1 MTNLLD
7 STKMK
12 KILIYLIVLLGV
24 FQTAWTQQDLER
36 ANDLFEKSYYA
47 DAIALYEA
55 ALPANKSSKLIK
67 NLADSYYHTFDLN
80 AAARWYRYLISNYG
94 DTVDEQYYFKL
105 NQSLKA
111 IGEYEE
117 AENVLFDYYTKEDDA
132 TKVEQ
137 LKQNATYLENIKA
150 IGDRFTIENSALNTV
165 TSEFGAMQIGNE
177 LWYTATHKKSTSK
190 TYRWNNENYLD
201 IYTHPLDKQMLG
213 DSLSREVSETIN
225 TRLHEGSFSISPD
238 GKTLYFTRNN
248 FKNGKRKTDDKK
260 ISNLKIYSA
269 NLVDGDW
276 KNIMELPFNSDD
288 FSNEHPTLNAD
299 GTKLYFSSDRPGG
312 FGSFD
317 IYEVNVQQDNTF
329 GIPVNLGSVI
339 NTDKKEQFPF
349 TSLDG
354 TLYFSSNGHPG
365 FGLLDIFVSEN
376 KKGVFQQPD
385 NLGLPINSGYD
396 DFSYVL
402 NTDSKTGYFA
412 SNRPSGK
419 GSDDIYSFTVT
430 KELIIEDCKQY
441 ITGIITDRTTT
452 LPLADATL
460 TLVDAEN
467 KILSSSKT
475 KENGAFEFNV
485 HCKTSYSIKAQ
496 KPGYEGNSRAIITSN
511 ERNATNDASMNLYS
525 VEEKEKAEALI
536 VQKRLEEEKLR
547 TEALAI
553 KKLEEEKKAK
563 IQWVQQEAQ
572 EKERLEK
579 ARIAEKVK
587 SEQALAKKITDALA
601 TETALVND
609 NDRTIIQTE
618 EIHFDYSLWYLRRE
632 SRERL
637 KTVID
642 VMKNNPGM
650 IIEIGTHTDIRG
662 NGGYNKDL
670 SQKRADSAKEFLV
683 KNGIASDRIV
693 SKGYGESKPKV
704 VCPTEDACSEEDH
717 EWNRRCEF
725 VVVGWDYDSKKPK

>member
-12 KILIYLIVLLGV
+12 NILIYLIAILGV
-24 FQTAWTQQDLER
+24 FQTAWAQQELER
-36 ANDLFEKSYYA
+36 ANHLFEKAYYA

-55 ALPANKSSKLIK
+55 ALPTHKSSKLIT

-94 DTVDEQYYFKL
+94 DTVSEEYYFKL

-117 AENVLFDYYTKEDDA
+117 AVTVLFDYYTKEGETDNLN
-132 TKVEQ
+132 Q
-137 LKQNATYLENIKA
+137 LKQATIYLDNVKA
-150 IGDRFTIENSALNTV
+150 IGDRFTIENSALNTI

-190 TYRWNNENYLD
+190 TYRWNNEHYLD

-213 DSLSREVSETIN
+213 DSLSSEVSKAIN
-225 TRLHEGSFSISPD
+225 TRLHEGPFTISPD
-238 GKTLYFTRNN
+238 GNTLYFTRNN

-269 NLVDGDW
+269 NLVDGEW
-276 KNIMELPFNSDD
+276 KNIVELPFNSDD
-288 FSNEHPTLNAD
+288 FSNEHPTLNSD
-299 GTKLYFSSDRPGG
+299 GSKLYFSSDRPGG

-317 IYEVNVQQDNTF
+317 IYEVTIQQDNTF
-329 GIPVNLGSVI
+329 GIPVNLGAII

-349 TSLDG
+349 MSSDG
-354 TLYFSSNGHPG
+354 SLYFSSNGHPG
-365 FGLLDIFVSEN
+365 FGLLDVFVSEN
-376 KKGVFQQPD
+376 KNGIFQQPD

-396 DFSYVL
+396 DFSYNL
-402 NTDSKTGYFA
+402 NTDIKTGYFA

-430 KELIIEDCKQY
+430 KELVIEDCKQF

-452 LPLADATL
+452 LPLSDAII
-460 TLVDAEN
+460 TLVDTEN
-467 KILSSSKT
+467 KLVSTSKS
-475 KENGAFEFNV
+475 KENGAFEFEV
-485 HCKTSYSIKAQ
+485 HCETTYSIKAE
-496 KPGYEGNSRAIITSN
+496 KKGYEGISRNIITNN
-511 ERNATNDASMNLYS
+511 ERNATKDASMNLFS
-525 VEEKEKAEALI
+525 ITEKEKAEAL
-536 VQKRLEEEKLR
+536 VVLKKLEEEKLR
-547 TEALAI
+547 TKQLAI
-553 KKLEEEKKAK
+553 KKLEENKKAQ
-563 IQWVQQEAQ
+563 IQLVQQEAQ
-572 EKERLEK
+572 EKERIEK
-579 ARIAEKVK
+579 VRIAEKVK
-587 SEQALAKKITDALA
+587 SEQTLAKKITDALA
-601 TETALVND
+601 TETALVKESG
-609 NDRTIIQTE
+609 RTIIQTE

-642 VMKNNPGM
+642 VMKNNPGI

-662 NGGYNKDL
+662 NSGYNKDL

-693 SKGYGESKPKV
+693 SKGYGESKPIV

-725 VVVGWDYDSKKPK
+725 VVVGWGYDSKKP